1 MLPPHLVSQ
10 PLKSALISTHNIP
23 ECDYV
28 NTVIKNENDWNSL
41 SVSIPDGMTGV
52 VIDYGV
58 CNDMKG
64 DVVIDGLNCVR
75 SITVKPG
82 SMKYLNS
89 LKICNC
95 AVLEKIET
103 ENGSFENVKSVELSS
118 LIDFLQ

>member
-1 MLPPHLVSQ
+1 MRS
-10 PLKSALISTHNIP
+10 
-23 ECDYV
+23 
-28 NTVIKNENDWNSL
+28 ENDWNSL
-41 SVSIPDGMTGV
+41 PVRLSNRLTGV

-103 ENGSFENVKSVELSS
+103 ENRSFENVRSVELSS
-118 LIDFLQ
+118 LIELLQ